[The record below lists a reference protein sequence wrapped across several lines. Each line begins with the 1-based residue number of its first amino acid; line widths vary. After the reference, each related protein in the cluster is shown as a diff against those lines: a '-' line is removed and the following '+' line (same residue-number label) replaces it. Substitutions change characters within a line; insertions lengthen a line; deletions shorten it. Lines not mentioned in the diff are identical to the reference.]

1 MTMFCT
7 WVVPHVFE
15 LWTRAAPPLRAVYV
29 QTAPEESQATG
40 RTGTQV
46 ASDEAWEITS
56 ISGGEGTS
64 PSRCMKKTCA
74 AIAVAR
80 IVGGTILTV
89 AALMGPVEVNR
100 RTSATTV
107 ADQNTAGVL
116 AVKTR
121 SATGAA
127 MSVAIPDTHQYAC
140 RLRASSLSP
149 SQPPANVPTKPVTT
163 SMAPGSDDARVWET
177 PRTSSRNDGNHAAMP
192 PSAKVY
198 AASPTQVNR

>member
-15 LWTRAAPPLRAVYV
+15 LCIRAAPPLRAVYV
-29 QTAPEESQATG
+29 QTAPDTSMATG
-40 RTGTQV
+40 TTSTPV
-46 ASDEAWEITS
+46 ASDEASEITP

-80 IVGGTILTV
+80 IVGGTRLTV
-89 AALMGPVEVNR
+89 SALMGPVEVNR
-100 RTSATTV
+100 RPAATRV

-127 MSVAIPDTHQYAC
+127 MSVAIPDTHQ
-140 RLRASSLSP
+140 
-149 SQPPANVPTKPVTT
+149 
-163 SMAPGSDDARVWET
+163 
-177 PRTSSRNDGNHAAMP
+177 
-192 PSAKVY
+192 
-198 AASPTQVNR
+198 